1 MGKVGA
7 FLNKDPTPAMTAPS
21 LLSTAAVGAPQ
32 RLSTRVAF
40 FIAGFV
46 MAAWAPMVPMAKAR
60 AGLDDGTLG
69 LLLLGLGAGSILA
82 MPFAGY
88 LTAHR
93 GCRWTITVASVAL
106 CLLLPTLAVAP
117 NAVTLGIALAF
128 FGACMGTLDCA
139 MNIQAVLVEKAGE
152 EAVMSGFHGMYSLG
166 GIVGAAGMAG
176 LLSLGL
182 APLPATLVVAGL
194 VVLGLFYAG
203 KALLPY
209 GSERDGP
216 LFAVPRGIV
225 LFLGA
230 LCFIVFLT
238 EGAVLDWSAVF
249 LVSSRQMEAA
259 SAGLGYAA
267 FAAAMTLGRLTGDAW
282 VNRLG
287 GVRVVLFG
295 GACAAAGLAVTLL
308 LPGWPAALAGFALVG
323 AGCSNIVPVLFSAVG
338 RQTRMPQSS
347 AIPAMVSLGY
357 AGILLGPAIIGLMA
371 HLTNLSWALG
381 SLILLLL
388 FVSASARYLRAN

>member
-1 MGKVGA
+1 
-7 FLNKDPTPAMTAPS
+7 MTASS
-21 LLSTAAVGAPQ
+21 LFATAAVGAPQ

-40 FIAGFV
+40 FVAGFI
-46 MAAWAPMVPMAKAR
+46 MAAWAPMVPLAKAR
-60 AGLDDGTLG
+60 VGIDDGTLG
-69 LLLLGLGAGSILA
+69 LLLLGLGGGSILA

-93 GCRWTITVASVAL
+93 GCRWTITIASVAL
-106 CLLLPTLAVAP
+106 CLLLPTLAMAP
-117 NAVTLGIALAF
+117 TAVTLAIGLLL

-139 MNIQAVLVEKAGE
+139 MNIQAVIVEKASDQ
-152 EAVMSGFHGMYSLG
+152 AVMSGFHGMYSLG
-166 GIVGAAGMAG
+166 GIAGAAGMTG

-182 APLPATLVVAGL
+182 APLPATLVVVGL
-194 VVLGLFYAG
+194 VLVAVLSSG
-203 KALLPY
+203 KSLLPY

-225 LFLGA
+225 LFLGI

-249 LVSSRQMEAA
+249 LVSSRQMDAA

-287 GVRVVLFG
+287 GPRVVLFG
-295 GACAAAGLAVTLL
+295 GTCAAVGLAVALL
-308 LPGWPAALAGFALVG
+308 VPGWPAALVGFALVG

-357 AGILLGPAIIGLMA
+357 AGILLGPATIGLLA
-371 HLTNLSWALG
+371 HLTNLPWALG
-381 SLILLLL
+381 SLIVLLL
-388 FVSASARYLRAN
+388 FVSASARYLRG